1 MHKGI
6 WIAIGCGVLSALLFG
21 MGRLVPTAG
30 LFAVVAAFPPMMVGL
45 AFGTRSVSIA
55 SLTGVFAAILSTS
68 LVEGGFYGVFIAFPA
83 WLVVRT
89 ALMSRQSGAGD
100 VEWYPIGAAV
110 ARLALFGAMVLM
122 LGAIATQSDAAG
134 FRGSVEELLR
144 AMFAQRLGITGSEP
158 GTDAMIQATVN
169 IFPGMFIAG
178 WMLIMILNAVLAQAF
193 LVKQGANARPTPT
206 YTMLDAPEWVYWAL
220 VGSAILALLGSG
232 DIEYLGRN
240 LVIVLAAP
248 FFYIGLGIVHIVVRR
263 QAIPALAF
271 MAFYFLLFISTW
283 TFVAVAGL
291 GFFEQWA
298 ALRNRFAP
306 AQINPNEE
314 D

>member
-21 MGRLVPTAG
+21 MGRVVPSAG
-30 LFAVVAAFPPMMVGL
+30 LFVIVAAFPPMMVGL
-45 AFGTRSVSIA
+45 AYGTRSVSIA

-89 ALMSRQSGAGD
+89 ALMNRQTSAGD
-100 VEWYPIGAAV
+100 VEWYPIGATV
-110 ARLALFGAMVLM
+110 ARLAAFGAMVLM
-122 LGAIATQSDAAG
+122 LAAIATQGEAGG
-134 FRGSVEELLR
+134 FRGSVDELLR
-144 AMFAQRLGITGSEP
+144 AKFAQRLGILGSEP
-158 GTDAMIQATVN
+158 GSEAMIQTTVDM
-169 IFPGMFIAG
+169 FPGMFSAG
-178 WMLIMILNAVLAQAF
+178 WMLIMILNAVLAQAI
-193 LVKQGANARPTPT
+193 LVKQRANARPTPT

-220 VGSAILALLGSG
+220 VGSAVLALLGSG

-248 FFYIGLGIVHIVVRR
+248 FFYIGLGIVHVVVRR

-283 TFVAVAGL
+283 MFVAVAGL

-298 ALRNRFAP
+298 VLRSRFAP
-306 AQINPNEE
+306 AQSNPNEE